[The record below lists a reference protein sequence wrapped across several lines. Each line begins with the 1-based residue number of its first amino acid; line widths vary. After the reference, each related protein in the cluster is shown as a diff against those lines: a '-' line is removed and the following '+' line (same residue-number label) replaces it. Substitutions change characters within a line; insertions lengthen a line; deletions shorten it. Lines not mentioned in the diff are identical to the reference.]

1 MSTDNICKYISE
13 QYPESF
19 AKWILGE
26 APTSADILKTEL
38 SVEPI
43 RADFVALLH
52 PQERLLHL
60 EFQVEVITDP
70 PMPLRMLD
78 YYVRYRQHSC
88 PIEQVVIFLKRSTSA
103 AAYIEQ
109 FVDTNTIHR
118 YRVIRLWE
126 QDPTPLLADPALLP
140 LATLAQTD
148 LPDALLKQVASGID
162 KIEEIEQK
170 RNISACAEVLAS
182 LRFNKDFIRQFFRE
196 DFMRESVIYQEII
209 QEGVEQGLQQGLQQ
223 GKREEAL
230 SYTMRLLTRRL
241 GVVMPQL
248 QAQIQKLPI
257 TQLEELGEALLDFTD
272 ATDLVAWLQLH
283 QQLQ

>member
-1 MSTDNICKYISE
+1 
-13 QYPESF
+13 
-19 AKWILGE
+19 
-26 APTSADILKTEL
+26 
-38 SVEPI
+38 
-43 RADFVALLH
+43 
-52 PQERLLHL
+52 
-60 EFQVEVITDP
+60 
-70 PMPLRMLD
+70 MLD
-78 YYVRYRQHSC
+78 YYVRLYRQHSC
-88 PIEQVVIFLKRSTSA
+88 PIEQVVIFLKSTTSA
-103 AAYIEQ
+103 AAYIEH

-126 QDPTPLLADPALLP
+126 QNPTPLLADTALLP

-148 LPDALLKQVASGID
+148 LPDALLQQVAARID
-162 KIEEIEQK
+162 KIEELEQK

-182 LRFNKDFIRQFFRE
+182 LRFKKDFIRQFFRE

-241 GVVMPQL
+241 GVVTPQL

-257 TQLEELGEALLDFTD
+257 TQLEDLGEALLDFTD
-272 ATDLVAWLQLH
+272 ATDLVAWLQFH
-283 QQLQ
+283 QQSQ